1 MCATCG
7 CDAEAGVRVFGP
19 GELTDGDP
27 APAHPAHSH
36 ASHEHTHD
44 HPHYDPPTDQPGT
57 TAADGHPHPPGS
69 HPADQPHPA
78 AADHHH
84 PHPHPPPPGSHPAD
98 RVGAGGSA
106 GERTVLLQE
115 KVLAKNDS
123 LAAGNRA
130 WLAER
135 GILAVNLMSSPG
147 AGKTTLLERTA
158 RDVGTELGLSVIEGD
173 QETTLD
179 AARIEAAGCAVAQI
193 NTGAGCH
200 LDADMV
206 ARGLRALDP
215 PAGSVLVIEN
225 VGNLVCPALFDLGEA
240 ARVVL
245 SSVTEGADKPIKY
258 PQMFRGADLV
268 LLTKVDLLPYVDF
281 DTERHARDLKLISP
295 HAQILPVSATA
306 GEGLPAWYDWLGQHP
321 R

>member
-7 CDAEAGVRVFGP
+7 CDADAGVRIFGP
-19 GELTDGDP
+19 GQLSERDGGTQP
-27 APAHPAHSH
+27 APHGTGPARPHAH
-36 ASHEHTHD
+36 
-44 HPHYDPPTDQPGT
+44 G
-57 TAADGHPHPPGS
+57 DGSHPHPHSPGS
-69 HPADQPHPA
+69 HPVAPA
-78 AADHHH
+78 
-84 PHPHPPPPGSHPAD
+84 
-98 RVGAGGSA
+98 GAGGISH
-106 GERTVLLQE
+106 ERTVVLQE

-158 RDVGTELGLSVIEGD
+158 RDVGAELGLSVIEGD

-200 LDADMV
+200 LDASMV
-206 ARGLRALDP
+206 AAGLRALDP
-215 PAGSVLVIEN
+215 RAGSVLVIEN

-240 ARVVL
+240 ARVVI
-245 SSVTEGADKPIKY
+245 SSVTEGADKPVKY
-258 PQMFRGADLV
+258 PQMFRDADLV
-268 LLTKVDLLPYVDF
+268 LLSKVDLLPYLDF
-281 DTERHARDLKLISP
+281 DTERHAADLKRVNP
-295 HAQILPVSATA
+295 RAVVLPVSATTGA
-306 GEGLPAWYDWLGQHP
+306 GLPGWYRWL
-321 R
+321 RERIR

>member
-7 CDAEAGVRVFGP
+7 CGDEAGVRVFGP
-19 GELTDGDP
+19 GHLGRDGEP
-27 APAHPAHSH
+27 PHQ
-36 ASHEHTHD
+36 HEHEHE
-44 HPHYDPPTDQPGT
+44 HEHH
-57 TAADGHPHPPGS
+57 DGHTGGHEHG
-69 HPADQPHPA
+69 HDTGHGTGHGPA
-78 AADHHH
+78 
-84 PHPHPPPPGSHPAD
+84 G
-98 RVGAGGSA
+98 
-106 GERTVLLQE
+106 RTIELQQ
-115 KVLAKNDS
+115 KILAKNDR
-123 LAAGNRA
+123 LAEENRA
-130 WLAER
+130 WLTAR

-147 AGKTTLLERTA
+147 SGKTTLLERTA
-158 RDVGTELGLSVIEGD
+158 RDAGPPLGLAVIEGD

-179 AARIEAAGCAVAQI
+179 ASRIEAAGCAVAQI

-200 LDADMV
+200 LDASMIES
-206 ARGLRALDP
+206 ALRALDP
-215 PAGSVLVIEN
+215 RPGSVLVIEN

-295 HAQILPVSATA
+295 QTQILPVSATS
-306 GEGLPAWYDWLGQHP
+306 GEGLPAWYDWLAG
-321 R
+321 RSG